1 MSQNNAK
8 QPARNAAPIIQ
19 QSLLYQ
25 GPIPDP
31 DILRKFKEIDSSYPD
46 RIFKMAEGHSKS
58 ADKERN
64 RASFAMVAIPIIGQI
79 LTFLLGVSSL
89 ALSAFLI
96 LKGFPIASIIPLIAG
111 FSPILIEA
119 IKKIKK

>member
-1 MSQNNAK
+1 MRQNNSKPPIKKSAS
-8 QPARNAAPIIQ
+8 IIQ
-19 QSLLYQ
+19 QSSIYQ
-25 GPIPDP
+25 GPVPDP
-31 DILRKFKEIDSSYPD
+31 VILQKFKEIDSSYPD
-46 RIFKMAEGHSKS
+46 RIFKMAEGHAKA

-79 LTFLLGVSSL
+79 LTFLLGISSL

-96 LKGFPIASIIPLIAG
+96 IKGFPIASIIPLIAG

-119 IKKIKK
+119 IKKIRK